1 MQKLQ
6 CELCGS
12 VDIIRTNDGCFQC
25 QHCGCKYTLEQA
37 KALLGTVETTIG
49 TAERERLLKNA
60 QTQYEIGESNKAKE
74 TFAKVTE
81 QFPDDYRGWLG
92 LMRTYYAIY
101 GTAEIPNCIV
111 QGELRHFY
119 NVCMKFSPSEDVA
132 AEIRNEWNAFW
143 LGLLKKQFKYSSSH
157 LPENDE
163 LRKLIEWH
171 KNCRTLSISKE
182 AAANM
187 EAEWNNLWDTIVRK
201 HLSGELEYKGTTDPE
216 DYKNTTPAMYNY
228 VRSGFEN
235 ARILN
240 SMNVRYEFD
249 DRRWIPKDLSSDFQ
263 FVFYLDS
270 TIQYKT
276 CDEVR
281 TSYHDPRFNG
291 FGTFPRLPQLDEAH
305 LAAIKADVQRY
316 IEIYVERGRCPY
328 CYGWLKKG
336 LLGKR
341 CPKCGAKF

>member
-12 VDIIRTNDGCFQC
+12 VDIVRGNDGFFHCE
-25 QHCGCKYTLEQA
+25 HCGCKYTLEQA

-49 TAERERLLKNA
+49 TAERDRLLKNA
-60 QTQYEIGESNKAKE
+60 QTQYEIGEYNKAKE

-92 LMRTYYAIY
+92 LVRTYYAIY
-101 GTAEIPNCIV
+101 GAEIPDCIV
-111 QGELRHFY
+111 QGQLRHFY
-119 NVCMKFSPSEDVA
+119 NVCMKFNPPEDVA

-143 LGLLKKQFKYSSSH
+143 LGLLKKQSKYSSSH

-171 KNCRTLSISKE
+171 RNCKLLSAPSKDL
-182 AAANM
+182 ANM
-187 EAEWNNLWDTIVRK
+187 EAEWNN
-201 HLSGELEYKGTTDPE
+201 GTTDPE
-216 DYKNTTPAMYNY
+216 VYKNTSPAMYNY

-263 FVFYLDS
+263 FMFYLDC
-270 TIQYKT
+270 TVQYKT
-276 CDEVR
+276 RDDVH

-328 CYGWLKKG
+328 CYGWLKRG

>member
-12 VDIIRTNDGCFQC
+12 VDIVRTDDGFFQC
-25 QHCGCKYTLEQA
+25 QHCGCKYTLAQA

-49 TAERERLLKNA
+49 TAERDRLLKNA
-60 QTQYEIGESNKAKE
+60 QTQYEIGEYNKAKE

-101 GTAEIPNCIV
+101 GSEIPDCIV

-119 NVCMKFSPSEDVA
+119 IVCMKFTPSEDVA
-132 AEIRNEWNAFW
+132 AEIRNEWNSFW

-171 KNCRTLSISKE
+171 QNCKLLSAPSKDL
-182 AAANM
+182 ANM
-187 EAEWNNLWDTIVRK
+187 EAEWQSLWNTIANK
-201 HLSGELEYKGTTDPE
+201 LISGELEYNGPANPE
-216 DYKNTTPAMYNY
+216 VYKDTSPKMYNY
-228 VRSGFEN
+228 VRSGLEN

-240 SMNVRYEFD
+240 LMNAYYDSESKHWALKGNR
-249 DRRWIPKDLSSDFQ
+249 DFQ
-263 FVFYLDS
+263 FEFYLGCTVKCKIS
-270 TIQYKT
+270 VISETKHSSSLCCYYPIIA
-276 CDEVR
+276 
-281 TSYHDPRFNG
+281 RF
-291 FGTFPRLPQLDEAH
+291 DEAQI
-305 LAAIKADVQRY
+305 AAINADIKQY
-316 IEIYVERGRCPY
+316 IKDCVERGRCPY
-328 CYGWLKKG
+328 CSGWLKKG

-341 CPKCGAKF
+341 CPNCGAKF

>member
-49 TAERERLLKNA
+49 TAERDRLLKNA

-101 GTAEIPNCIV
+101 GAEIPDCIV
-111 QGELRHFY
+111 QGQLRHFY

-143 LGLLKKQFKYSSSH
+143 LGLLKKQFKHSSSH
-157 LPENDE
+157 LPESDE

-171 KNCRTLSISKE
+171 QNCKLLSAPSKDL
-182 AAANM
+182 ANM

-216 DYKNTTPAMYNY
+216 VYKNTTPAMYNY
-228 VRSGFEN
+228 VRSGIEN

-240 SMNVRYEFD
+240 SMNVCYEFD
-249 DRRWIPKDLSSDFQ
+249 DRRWIPKTSSSDFQ
-263 FVFYLDS
+263 FMFYLDC
-270 TIQYKT
+270 TVQYKT
-276 CDEVR
+276 HDDVR
-281 TSYHDPRFNG
+281 TSYYASQFNG
-291 FGTFPRLPQLDEAH
+291 FRSFPRLSQLDEAH
-305 LAAIKADVQRY
+305 LAAIRADIQQY
-316 IEIYVERGRCPY
+316 IKKCVERGRCPY
-328 CYGWLKKG
+328 CSGWLKKG

-341 CPKCGAKF
+341 CPNCGAKF

>member
-60 QTQYEIGESNKAKE
+60 QTQYEIGENDKAIK
-74 TFAKVTE
+74 TFSKVTE

-101 GTAEIPNCIV
+101 GASEIPACYV
-111 QGELRHFY
+111 QEQLNHFY
-119 NVCMKFSPSEDVA
+119 SVCMKFSPSEDVA

-163 LRKLIEWH
+163 LNKLIEWH
-171 KNCRTLSISKE
+171 QNCKLLSAPSKDL
-182 AAANM
+182 ADM

-216 DYKNTTPAMYNY
+216 EYKNTTPAMYNY
-228 VRSGFEN
+228 VRSGIEN

-240 SMNVRYEFD
+240 SLNTYYHFGDKCWELKL
-249 DRRWIPKDLSSDFQ
+249 PYHDFR

-270 TIQYKT
+270 KVTA
-276 CDEVR
+276 E
-281 TSYHDPRFNG
+281 
-291 FGTFPRLPQLDEAH
+291 GTGSGQVWCSHYPKLPPLDEAH
-305 LAAIKADVQRY
+305 LAPIKADIQKY
-316 IEIYVERGRCPY
+316 INSHVHSGSCPY
-328 CYGWLKKG
+328 CGCPLKSG

>member
-12 VDIIRTNDGCFQC
+12 VDIVRTDDGFFQC

-60 QTQYEIGESNKAKE
+60 QTQYEIGEFSEAEK
-74 TFAKVTE
+74 TYSQVTN

-101 GTAEIPNCIV
+101 GASEIPACYV
-111 QGELRHFY
+111 QEQLNHFY
-119 NVCMKFSPSEDVA
+119 SVCMKFTPSEDVS

-143 LGLLKKQFKYSSSH
+143 LGLLKKQFKHSSSH
-157 LPENDE
+157 LPESDE

-171 KNCRTLSISKE
+171 KNCRALSISKE

-187 EAEWNNLWDTIVRK
+187 EAEWQNLWNTIANK
-201 HLSGELEYKGTTDPE
+201 LMSGKLEYKGPADPE
-216 DYKNTTPAMYNY
+216 FYKNTTPAMYNY

-276 CDEVR
+276 RDEVR

-305 LAAIKADVQRY
+305 LAAIKADVQQY
-316 IEIYVERGRCPY
+316 IKRYVESGRCPY
-328 CYGWLKKG
+328 CYGWLKRG